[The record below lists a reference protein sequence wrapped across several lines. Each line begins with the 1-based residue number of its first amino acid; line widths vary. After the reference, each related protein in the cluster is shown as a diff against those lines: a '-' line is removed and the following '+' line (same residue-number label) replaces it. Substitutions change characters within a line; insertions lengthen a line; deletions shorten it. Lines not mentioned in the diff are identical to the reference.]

1 MLQED
6 IEEIELALGESKIL
20 TSWIPA
26 WVRIKK
32 KLKELAQQTTNKQST
47 QNYACPKCGAV
58 LSVTEYRTGECYSCC
73 SAISA

>member
-32 KLKELAQQTTNKQST
+32 KLKELAQQTTNSAMPK
-47 QNYACPKCGAV
+47 CPKCGGNSEVVDAFRCFACNEWFEEG
-58 LSVTEYRTGECYSCC
+58 T
-73 SAISA
+73 SA

>member
-26 WVRIKK
+26 WIRIKN
-32 KLKELAQQTTNKQST
+32 KLKELAQQPTNKQST
-47 QNYACPKCGAV
+47 PCPACGRDMECPNGCQSKHRGGIV
-58 LSVTEYRTGECYSCC
+58 LM
-73 SAISA
+73 